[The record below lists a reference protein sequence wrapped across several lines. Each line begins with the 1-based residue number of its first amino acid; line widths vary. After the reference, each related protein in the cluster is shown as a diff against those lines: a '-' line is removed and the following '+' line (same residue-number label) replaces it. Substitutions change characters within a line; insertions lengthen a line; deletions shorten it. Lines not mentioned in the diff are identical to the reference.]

1 MKIVIV
7 GDRIVSSKIMK
18 KAVEKL
24 VIKTK
29 PEIVT
34 LNWKSDDRSDFQKR
48 AQNIEIN
55 GPNAEEVPKELY
67 KEIQDADMLFIHFC
81 PVPEKLLKKANKLK
95 LIATCRGGSE
105 HIDVNA
111 ASNMNIPV
119 INTIRNA
126 EATSDFTIGLIYAE
140 SRNIAKGHCALMN
153 GEWKKNYPN
162 EKFTKH
168 INELVIG
175 VIGLGN
181 IGRLVAKK
189 ANALNMQVIGY
200 DPFVSVDD
208 LKGSNIEKMDD
219 MKAVFRQADVISIH
233 LRATPKTEEIINA
246 ELLDEM
252 KETAYLINT
261 SRAQV
266 INKEDLYKSLKNHS
280 IGGAALDVFWEEPI
294 PVDDPILK
302 LDNVTITPHL
312 AGNVVE
318 ALPQSPFMM
327 VENINEFFQNNQVNK
342 AINSKVINIK

>member
-7 GDRIVSSKIMK
+7 GDRIVSSETML
-18 KAVEKL
+18 KAVNGL
-24 VIKTK
+24 VTDTE

-34 LNWKSDDRSDFQKR
+34 LNWDTEDRSDFQKR
-48 AQNIEIN
+48 AQNIEVN
-55 GPNAEEVPKELY
+55 GPEAEEIPNELY
-67 KEIQDADMLFIHFC
+67 HEIQDADMLFTHFC
-81 PVPEKLLKKANKLK
+81 PVSKNLLEKADKLT
-95 LIATCRGGSE
+95 LIATCRGGTE
-105 HIDVNA
+105 HIDVES
-111 ASNMNIPV
+111 ASDMKIPV

-140 SRNIAKGHCALMN
+140 SRNIGKGHRALMN
-153 GEWKKNYPN
+153 GEWKKDYPN

-168 INELVIG
+168 INELVLG

-189 ANALNMQVIGY
+189 ANALDMQVIGY
-200 DPFVSVDD
+200 DPFVSEED
-208 LKGSNIEKMDD
+208 LIGSNIEKIDD
-219 MKAVFRQADVISIH
+219 IKSVFRQADVISIH
-233 LRATPKTEEIINA
+233 LRATPKTEKMINS
-246 ELLDEM
+246 ELLNEM

-266 INKEDLYKSLKNHS
+266 IDRDDLYKSLKDHS

-294 PVDDPILK
+294 PLDDPILK

-327 VENINEFFQNNQVNK
+327 INNINDYFQKDQVNK
-342 AINSKVINIK
+342 AINSKKINSK

>member
-7 GDRIVSSKIMK
+7 GDRIVSSETMQ
-18 KAVEKL
+18 KAINGLMIE
-24 VIKTK
+24 IK
-29 PEIVT
+29 PEIVRI
-34 LNWKSDDRSDFQKR
+34 NWDSEDRSDFQKR
-48 AQNIEIN
+48 AQNIEVN
-55 GPNAEEVPKELY
+55 GPDAEEIPKELY
-67 KEIQDADMLFIHFC
+67 DEIEDADMLFTHFC
-81 PVPEKLLKKANKLK
+81 PVSKKLLEKANKLI
-95 LIATCRGGSE
+95 LIATCRGGTE
-105 HIDVNA
+105 HIDVNT
-111 ASNMNIPV
+111 ASEMNIPV

-140 SRNIAKGHCALMN
+140 SRNIAKGHHALMS

-189 ANALNMQVIGY
+189 ANALDMQVIGY
-200 DPFVSVDD
+200 DPFVSEAE
-208 LKGSNIEKMDD
+208 LEGSNIEKMDD
-219 MKAVFRQADVISIH
+219 MKTVFRQADVISIH
-233 LRATPKTEEIINA
+233 LRATPETEKMINA
-246 ELLDEM
+246 DFLNEM

-266 INKEDLYKSLKNHS
+266 INREDLYRSLKDHS

-294 PVDDPILK
+294 PLDDPILK

-327 VENINEFFQNNQVNK
+327 VENINDYLQNNQVNK
-342 AINSKVINIK
+342 AINSKKLKIK